1 MVFHSPNFLI
11 FMILLLIPYY
21 LWQKGRIRLLIVA
34 SCVFYAA
41 SGIGLLLLFI
51 AMTGITFIAMRLM
64 QRPALSWMFWVGIA
78 ANVGNLVYFKYS
90 LMFLNTIELAL
101 GRDIL
106 LTDLA
111 RTWLTDGQG
120 ELLLPVGISFY
131 TFQFISY
138 LIDVR
143 RGTVEGTRNPFRLW
157 MYVSVFPHL
166 MAGPIMRGGEL
177 IPQLDKLNENNIRWN
192 EIRFGL
198 YMILVGLIKKVALAD
213 QIAPIVNT
221 LYGDIDSLSTAQAWL
236 ATYLF
241 GFQIYFDFSAYS
253 DMALGLGYLL
263 GFQLIINFRTPYLSS
278 NPSEFWNRW
287 HISLSRWIRDYI
299 YIGLGGNRKGSTR
312 TYVNLLAAMLISG
325 LWHGAAWHF
334 AVWGGV
340 HGLLLVVY
348 RWWTKVMDKLPWTKI
363 LRANSLYHVL
373 SIFVF
378 YHIVTWTWVFFRAK
392 NLGEAWTLTLKM
404 AGIGSGAADTPA
416 LSAGVSFANL
426 ADVSPLL
433 RMLRSFADAIGLPT
447 SLSLSGGLGA
457 GLLLVAVLYALHIFE
472 WALRD
477 REAKASRVWHWV
489 PAPLRGFVYAA
500 IILALF
506 YFMKGETYDFIY
518 FQF

>member
-1 MVFHSPNFLI
+1 MVFHSPNFLV

-21 LWQKGRIRLLIVA
+21 LWQKGRISLLIVA
-34 SCVFYAA
+34 SCIFYAA
-41 SGIGLLLLFI
+41 SGLGLLLLFI
-51 AMTGITFIAMRLM
+51 AMTLVTFVAMRLM
-64 QRPALSWMFWVGIA
+64 QRPRLRWMFWVGIA

-90 LMFLNTIELAL
+90 LMFLHTIELAL
-101 GRDIL
+101 GRELL
-106 LTDLA
+106 LTELA
-111 RTWLTDGQG
+111 RSWLTDGQG
-120 ELLLPVGISFY
+120 DLLLPVGISFY
-131 TFQFISY
+131 TFQFLSY

-157 MYVSVFPHL
+157 MYVAVFPHL

-177 IPQLDKLNENNIRWN
+177 IPQLDRLNEKQIRWE

-213 QIAPIVNT
+213 QIAPIVNA
-221 LYGDIDSLSTAQAWL
+221 LYGDADLLSTGQAWI

-299 YIGLGGNRKGSTR
+299 YIGLGGNRKGAVR
-312 TYVNLLAAMLISG
+312 TYANLLAAMLISG

-334 AVWGGV
+334 VVWGGV
-340 HGLLLVVY
+340 HGLLLAAY
-348 RWWTKVMDKLPWTKI
+348 RWWTKLMNRIDRDRLVRGNWLYR
-363 LRANSLYHVL
+363 LLAVFAFYHV
-373 SIFVF
+373 
-378 YHIVTWTWVFFRAK
+378 VTWTWVFFRAES
-392 NLGEAWTLTLKM
+392 LREAWMLTLKM
-404 AGIGSGAADTPA
+404 IGVQAGEGSA
-416 LSAGVSFANL
+416 AGVSVG
-426 ADVSPLL
+426 VSP
-433 RMLRSFADAIGLPT
+433 
-447 SLSLSGGLGA
+447 SLSLLF
-457 GLLLVAVLYALHIFE
+457 LIVVTLYALHLVE
-472 WALRD
+472 WGLRD
-477 REAKASRVWHWV
+477 REAGVSRVWHWV
-489 PAPLRGFVYAA
+489 PAPVRGIVYAG
-500 IILALF
+500 IMLALF